1 MTWRAEYPHHNQRRV
16 VSQSAIPAA
25 GSALLA
31 IFGVLSVAV
40 VLRLL
45 FFNGPFGS
53 DDLVYLT
60 RAIQISQGEWSS
72 ANYNGALRYGFNI
85 PAGFFIYLFGVNLA
99 AANLWPMLCSL
110 AEIVA
115 VYLFAA
121 KLWGARPALF
131 AALILAFVPIHVAVA
146 TRIHADPIVSCFL
159 TLSFI
164 FFHFAEQHRSR
175 RLYFL
180 TGLAMG
186 MVFWAKELAV
196 IALFAFALYPLLWRK
211 FDTRWA
217 YVIAGGLTM
226 LFAHLA
232 LMYFIAGDPFHA
244 FKVILGQVSGDII
257 QRGYGED
264 AVGYYFK
271 YLFFD
276 IKHTWLVGIIAAFA
290 LLLLPFRRIREGR
303 TEPGLAYA
311 AFWLLSSL
319 AVLSFPPISL
329 DPLRFVMKQPNYLTL
344 FLAPMALLAGYQL
357 ARAPR
362 WLGVILL
369 SLGLG
374 GGFLLSALEQQA
386 YQVFT
391 SNSKAAISFAKKHP
405 GVPIAGSTNNGNIAN
420 VYAILEDNPGL
431 AQQFRYLDE
440 VLRTKSEQ
448 DNINA
453 PIAGYA
459 ILDQETLAWGAN
471 AIDLRGPLPCWQL
484 AQALAPEGFGASR
497 VLLENGMYV
506 AAAFPEFLRTRVL
519 PPLERLARPRP
530 AHIYR
535 VNLSDVGCE
544 AAPEVSR

>member
-1 MTWRAEYPHHNQRRV
+1 MTWRGAYPPYHERRV
-16 VSQSAIPAA
+16 FSQSATPAA
-25 GSALLA
+25 GSALA
-31 IFGVLSVAV
+31 IFGVLFVALV
-40 VLRLL
+40 VRLL

-60 RAIQISQGEWSS
+60 RATEISKGEWSS

-85 PAGFFIYLFGVNLA
+85 PAGFFIYLFGINLA
-99 AANLWPMLCSL
+99 AANLWPLLCSL

-115 VYLFAA
+115 VYFFAA
-121 KLWGARPALF
+121 KLWGARAALF
-131 AALILAFVPIHVAVA
+131 AALILAFIPIHAAVA
-146 TRIHADPIVSCFL
+146 TRIHADPVVSCFL

-164 FFHFAEQHRSR
+164 FFYFAEERRSR

-180 TGLAMG
+180 AGLAMG

-196 IALFAFALYPLLWRK
+196 IALFAFAFYPLLWRK

-244 FKVILGQVSGDII
+244 FKVIIGQVSGDII

-290 LLLLPFRRIREGR
+290 LLLIPLRRIREGR
-303 TEPGLAYA
+303 TEPGLTYV
-311 AFWLLSSL
+311 AFWLLSLL

-329 DPLRFVMKQPNYLTL
+329 DPLRFVMKQSNYLTL

-362 WLGVILL
+362 WVGVILVTL
-369 SLGLG
+369 VLG
-374 GGFLLSALEQQA
+374 GGFLLGALEQQA

-391 SNSKAAISFAKKHP
+391 SNGKAAVSFAKRHP
-405 GVPIAGSTNNGNIAN
+405 GAPIAGSTNNGNIAN
-420 VYAILEDNPGL
+420 VYAILEGNPGL
-431 AQQFRYLDE
+431 AQQFRYLNE
-440 VLRTKSEQ
+440 ILPSHSER
-448 DNINA
+448 DNIKA

-459 ILDQETLAWGAN
+459 ILDQETMAWGAN
-471 AIDLRGPLPCWQL
+471 AIELAQPLPCWQL
-484 AQALAPEGFGASR
+484 VQELTPEGFGASR
-497 VLLENGMYV
+497 MLLENGMYV
-506 AAAFPEFLRTRVL
+506 VAALPEFLRARLL

-535 VNLSDVGCE
+535 VNLSDLWCGATP
-544 AAPEVSR
+544 AASR